1 MLARL
6 VTLPPG
12 ASPPISTRQTRTPP
26 SVSGRLRGRSETSF
40 ANVATEPPA
49 NVTCHAKDDES

>member
-12 ASPPISTRQTRTPP
+12 ASPPISTRQTRVPP
-26 SVSGRLRGRSETSF
+26 ALTGRSVTLGE
-40 ANVATEPPA
+40 NVDTEPPV
-49 NVTCHAKDDES
+49 NFTSHGRDDVS

>member
-12 ASPPISTRQTRTPP
+12 ASPPISTRQTRVPP
-26 SVSGRLRGRSETSF
+26 AFTGRSVTLVE
-40 ANVATEPPA
+40 NVDTEPPVNFTSA
-49 NVTCHAKDDES
+49 GRYDVS